1 MVQHKE
7 EDDVESLLVF
17 LKAVLLSLSSVCFCV
32 FGAPVKT
39 QHFVPQ
45 TNMSAHESQN
55 NAHTNKFYICKCSCQ
70 HSVSQGFQSYFFLSP
85 RAIHEEE
92 FGETVHEFTADR
104 VSIL

>member
-17 LKAVLLSLSSVCFCV
+17 LKAVLLSLSCVCFCV
-32 FGAPVKT
+32 FDAPVKT

-55 NAHTNKFYICKCSCQ
+55 NTHTNKFYICKCSCQ
-70 HSVSQGFQSYFFLSP
+70 HSVSQGFQSYFFFYHQGQYMKKSLE
-85 RAIHEEE
+85 RQ
-92 FGETVHEFTADR
+92 
-104 VSIL
+104 